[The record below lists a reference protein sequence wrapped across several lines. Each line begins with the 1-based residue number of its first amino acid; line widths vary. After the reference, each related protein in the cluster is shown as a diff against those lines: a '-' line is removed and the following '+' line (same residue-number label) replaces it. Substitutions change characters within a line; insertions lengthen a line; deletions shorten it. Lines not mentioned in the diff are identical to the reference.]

1 MSAAEPFR
9 VLITRAEPGATRSC
23 QALDA
28 RGFEAINAATATLK
42 AHEIMLDLKGV
53 SLIAVTSPFG
63 ASCLAE
69 ATPER
74 RLPVIAVG
82 DVTASRLREAGFEK
96 VNSAS
101 GDARD
106 LLAMIRERAP
116 EGEVLHVRGV
126 DQTGDLSAELLAK
139 GIRARS
145 EILYAAEPVSALPE
159 NIWAALSDG
168 VPILIHSAKGAER
181 FVALADAAQQLE
193 ALQASAVIAI
203 SAAAAEPLQRLGV
216 QDITLT
222 KHPDETAL
230 FAALEKRLSA
240 RA

>member
-1 MSAAEPFR
+1 MSASDRSR
-9 VLITRAEPGATRSC
+9 VIVTRSEPGATRSC
-23 QALDA
+23 QALEE
-28 RGFEAINAATATLK
+28 RGFEAVNAATAVLTSQ
-42 AHEIMLDLKGV
+42 AITLDLQGV

-63 ASCLAE
+63 ASCLAK

-74 RLPVIAVG
+74 RVPVIAVG
-82 DVTASRLREAGFEK
+82 DVTAARLRDAGFEK

-126 DQTGDLSAELLAK
+126 DQTGDLRAELSAK

-145 EILYAAEPVSALPE
+145 EILYAAESVPTLPDTV
-159 NIWAALSDG
+159 WTALSEG
-168 VPILIHSAKGAER
+168 APVLIHSAKGAER
-181 FVALADAAQQLE
+181 FAALAQAQGHLDALLHAR
-193 ALQASAVIAI
+193 VIAI
-203 SAAAAEPLQRLGV
+203 SSAAAEPLKSLGV
-216 QDITLT
+216 AKLKIA
-222 KHPDETAL
+222 KRPDEAAL
-230 FAALEKRLSA
+230 FDALENRPPA

>member
-1 MSAAEPFR
+1 MGE
-9 VLITRAEPGATRSC
+9 LG
-23 QALDA
+23 
-28 RGFEAINAATATLK
+28 ATLK
-42 AHEIMLDLKGV
+42 AV
-53 SLIAVTSPFG
+53 SIRSGGGACVQPNIKDKIAGG
-63 ASCLAE
+63 ARNIDCS
-69 ATPER
+69 
-74 RLPVIAVG
+74 V
-82 DVTASRLREAGFEK
+82 D
-96 VNSAS
+96 AS

-181 FVALADAAQQLE
+181 FVALADAAQQLD
-193 ALQASAVIAI
+193 ALRASAVIAI
-203 SAAAAEPLQRLGV
+203 SAAAAEPLRRLGV
-216 QDITLT
+216 QDIRLA
-222 KHPDETAL
+222 KQPDETAL